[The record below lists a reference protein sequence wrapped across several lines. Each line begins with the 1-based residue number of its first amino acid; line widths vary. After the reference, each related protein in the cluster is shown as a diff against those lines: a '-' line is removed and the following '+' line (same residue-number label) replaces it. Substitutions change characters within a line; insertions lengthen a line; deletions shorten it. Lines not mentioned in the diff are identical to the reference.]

1 MSTLYM
7 TSLGQK
13 SNGNTLFPEISHL
26 LTFNLFRPSTTG
38 LKKQWCPEVI
48 ELIEHM
54 WAQEPQDRPTM
65 TEVVETLEDLLAKY

>member
-1 MSTLYM
+1 MSMLYM

-13 SNGNTLFPEISHL
+13 SNGNTH
-26 LTFNLFRPSTTG
+26 TFRDIAFVDIYFSPSTTG
-38 LKKQWCPEVI
+38 LKKQWCAEVI

-65 TEVVETLEDLLAKY
+65 TEVVETLEELHAKY